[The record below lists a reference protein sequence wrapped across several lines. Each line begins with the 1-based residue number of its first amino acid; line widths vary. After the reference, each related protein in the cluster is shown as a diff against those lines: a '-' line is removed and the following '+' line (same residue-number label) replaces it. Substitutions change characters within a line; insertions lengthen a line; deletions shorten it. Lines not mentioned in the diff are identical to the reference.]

1 MVSVLAASAE
11 RRGERVKGRNGV
23 AECGWCARSRPI
35 VLHDSA
41 AARALTTASTD
52 GLGPASLPDAERSAN
67 GKVSRRIEMRV
78 KKTKVAAG
86 STGLESS

>member
-23 AECGWCARSRPI
+23 AEGGWWARSRPT

-41 AARALTTASTD
+41 AARALTTASTE
-52 GLGPASLPDAERSAN
+52 GLGPASLHDAERSAN
-67 GKVSRRIEMRV
+67 GVRRKRLERRV
-78 KKTKVAAG
+78 KKRKVPVG
-86 STGLESS
+86 STVLESS